1 MRNKKSILLLNKI
14 DLENKIDLSLL
25 ENFEHKIKISAKED
39 LGIDK
44 LKEEIKDMFFNGAI
58 DGESLVISNSRHKQ
72 ALIRAK
78 ENCEKAIES
87 VKNNEYL
94 DLVSYML
101 LLH

>member
-44 LKEEIKDMFFNGAI
+44 LKEEIKDMFF
-58 DGESLVISNSRHKQ
+58 
-72 ALIRAK
+72 
-78 ENCEKAIES
+78 
-87 VKNNEYL
+87 
-94 DLVSYML
+94 
-101 LLH
+101 

>member
-44 LKEEIKDMFFNGAI
+44 LKEEIKI
-58 DGESLVISNSRHKQ
+58 CSLMEL
-72 ALIRAK
+72 LIAK
-78 ENCEKAIES
+78 
-87 VKNNEYL
+87 V
-94 DLVSYML
+94 
-101 LLH
+101 